1 MRRGSLPPSPHTLG
15 IDDGP
20 FRRGPVPAAPLVAVL
35 MEGAGLVEGVAV
47 TRFPLDGADAT
58 SHLARWIRGLRFHPS
73 VQAVLLGGI
82 TLGGLGVVDVR
93 ALARRVGCPVIVVNR
108 KNPAESRLEAAL
120 RAAGHAAGLE
130 ILRRTPPA
138 RTVEPGLF
146 VAAAG
151 LDPFEAERLVRAV
164 RQKSALPEP
173 IRIAH
178 LIAAAIRHGESRGR
192 A

>member
-20 FRRGPVPAAPLVAVL
+20 FHRGRDRTAPLVAVL
-35 MEGAGLVEGVAV
+35 MEGATRVEGVAISE
-47 TRFPLDGADAT
+47 FALDGAHAT
-58 SHLARWIRGLRFHPS
+58 AHLARWIRGLRFRPS

-82 TLGGLGVVDVR
+82 TLCGLAVVDVE
-93 ALARRVGCPVIVVNR
+93 ALARRLGCPVVVVNR
-108 KNPAESRLEAAL
+108 KDPSRSRLEGAL
-120 RAAGHAAGLE
+120 RAAGRPEGLE

-138 RTVEPGLF
+138 RRLESGLF

-151 LDPFEAERLVRAV
+151 IAPLEAERLVRAV

-178 LIAAAIRHGESRGR
+178 LIAAAIRQGESRGK